1 MTACF
6 IAEIEITDLA
16 GYTAY
21 AQAVPGITAKFGG
34 RYLVRGG
41 ATAPLEGGWSPKRLI
56 VIEFTDM
63 AAAESWYRSPEYQ
76 AILPKRL
83 AASTG
88 KALLVEG
95 FDQGGGGGGG
105 SEPSDRLKGD
115 SMTGRTS
122 A

>member
-1 MTACF
+1 MTAYY
-6 IAEIEITDLA
+6 IAEIEVKD
-16 GYTAY
+16 GEAY
-21 AQAVPGITAKFGG
+21 GEYAKAVPDLTARFGG

-41 ATAPLEGGWSPKRLI
+41 TTAPLEGGWSPKRLI
-56 VIEFTDM
+56 VIEFADM
-63 AAAESWYRSPEYQ
+63 AAAEAWYRSPEYQ

-105 SEPSDRLKGD
+105 REPSVRFNGD
-115 SMTGRTS
+115 SMTGRDST
-122 A
+122 